1 MKKTT
6 FIIAIL
12 AALSLSACLPRKA
25 TSGVPEDAVRT
36 LCEEMVRTYPQAT
49 LQDLYKTCYQDF
61 FGPGHM
67 VTDSAAAWRYIHYE
81 VEALTNDSSKELWRE
96 VKDEPTGFRHRFV
109 RVDLRRIVLGQISE
123 AEVLCPF
130 IEAANTAT
138 PVHDRWAEEWAQI
151 ETIALQVH
159 PAWADTELQNALHEA
174 AQANGAVHHSE
185 AYRNAYH
192 PHYRIITNHQ

>member
-1 MKKTT
+1 MKTKTSLIP
-6 FIIAIL
+6 IIL
-12 AALSLSACLPRKA
+12 VALSLSACMQRKA
-25 TSGVPEDAVRT
+25 TSYVPEDAVRT

-67 VTDSAAAWRYIHYE
+67 VTDSASAWRYIHYE
-81 VEALTNDSSKELWRE
+81 VEELTNESVKELSTE
-96 VKDEPTGFRHRFV
+96 IKDEPTGFRHRFV
-109 RVDLRRIVLGQISE
+109 RVDLRRIVLGEISE
-123 AEVLCPF
+123 EEVLCQF

-138 PVHDRWAEEWAQI
+138 PVHDNWSAEWLQI

-159 PAWADTELQNALHEA
+159 PAWADAELQKALHEA
-174 AQANGAVHHSE
+174 AQANGAVHQSE

-192 PHYRIITNHQ
+192 PHYRIVKKQ